1 MKQLLA
7 RIPALFGAVFFALLA
22 WVFVAMSKR
31 YVATQLIPISIKME
45 RAVLAISSPLPKQVE
60 VKVAGEGWKI
70 LALYLSHPEWSIDLA
85 SELQRS
91 TLTLE
96 TVPNAAQYIK
106 PFPDGLTVLDV
117 QPPVLTAQLEKKVT
131 KTVPLRLS
139 PAVTPA
145 SGYVIVD
152 YRLTPDSATIS
163 GARRLVEPLEFLEVL
178 PQGSDLKGNFSV
190 RAVVSDSLSPY
201 LTVSPS
207 SVLLTGTADKLV
219 QVDFADVPV
228 QLIQTSPEASVTL
241 IPNKVKL
248 TIGGAV
254 SDLESLR
261 AEQLRVL
268 VRYDDVLSDTTGAV
282 QPTVILPERLKL
294 LRQQP
299 ERLQYILRR

>member
-1 MKQLLA
+1 M
-7 RIPALFGAVFFALLA
+7 
-22 WVFVAMSKR
+22 
-31 YVATQLIPISIKME
+31 
-45 RAVLAISSPLPKQVE
+45 LAISSPLPKQVE

-152 YRLTPDSATIS
+152 YRLTPDSTTIS